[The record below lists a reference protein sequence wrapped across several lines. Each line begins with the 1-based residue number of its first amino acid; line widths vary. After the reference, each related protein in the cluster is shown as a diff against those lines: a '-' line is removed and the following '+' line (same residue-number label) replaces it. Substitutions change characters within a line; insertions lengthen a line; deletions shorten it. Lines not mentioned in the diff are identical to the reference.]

1 MLISKNSVVEFHY
14 VMSEAATEIESSHS
28 GEPMTILIG
37 HNNMLAGVESAL
49 MGKAGGDQVEVSLT
63 PLEAYGEVQADAF
76 QRIPIKHLQGARKWL
91 PGMTATVQS
100 NQGRKQ
106 VTLVKVGRF
115 NVDCDMNHPLA
126 GKTLSFAIE
135 IVSVRDASSDE
146 LGHGH
151 VHGKGGVH
159 HD

>member
-1 MLISKNSVVEFHY
+1 MLISNNSVVEFHY
-14 VMSEAATEIESSHS
+14 VMSEDATEIESSHS

-49 MGKAGGDQVEVSLT
+49 LGKTHGDKLDVSLT
-63 PLEAYGEVQADAF
+63 PVQAYGEVQADAF

-91 PGMTATVQS
+91 PGMTATVES

-106 VTLVKVGRF
+106 VTIVKVGRF

-126 GKTLSFAIE
+126 GKTLTFAIE
-135 IVSVRDASSDE
+135 IVSVRAASSDE

-151 VHGKGGVH
+151 VHGKGGVQ